1 MEVFS
6 NVNVKWMVPLRA
18 FYTAGLLLICLPGFL
33 FASPSADRAKSFFEE
48 GIELNKQRRYDEAL
62 ENFTRAATLSLDTH
76 IYHQALYRT
85 YIALRRGP
93 QGTQFYKDLAAKH
106 PTNGTVRYWLGRFYL
121 ESRSLE
127 EAAKEFREATRLAPQ
142 DEHAFVS
149 LGHVYLRMGKEKEAL
164 ETYMQANKLSPRI
177 AVVHA
182 GMANIHYRRKSFD
195 KAQKEYEE
203 ALEIDPS
210 LTEARYNLGLIYEK
224 KGEIS
229 KAVKQ
234 WQTMVE
240 EDPNES
246 RAREKLARVYFLAG
260 EYLDA
265 AREYA
270 TLSQV
275 KQSSPE
281 IFFALGESQVLL
293 AASLSDPNDRQQ
305 LIAMAIQAFQR
316 TVELDPKNVQ
326 ARKYLDRLN
335 SQKPAPTPKKG
346 EPSGKKSVE

>member
-1 MEVFS
+1 MKQIFL
-6 NVNVKWMVPLRA
+6 LRA
-18 FYTAGLLLICLPGFL
+18 IYLAGLLLICLPGFT
-33 FASPSADRAKSFFEE
+33 FSSPSTSTDRAKASFEE

-62 ENFTRAATLSLDTH
+62 GKFIQAATLSLDSH
-76 IYHQALYRT
+76 IYHQAVYRT
-85 YIALRRGP
+85 QIALRRGP

-106 PTNGTVRYWLGRFYL
+106 PTNATVHYWLGRFHL
-121 ESRSLE
+121 ESRALE
-127 EAAKEFREATRLAPQ
+127 EAAKEFEEAARLAPR

-149 LGHVYLRMGKEKEAL
+149 LGHVYLRIGKEKEAL
-164 ETYMQANKLSPRI
+164 EAYSQANKLSPKI

-182 GMANIHYRRKSFD
+182 GMANIHYRRNHFD

-203 ALEIDPS
+203 ALAIDPS
-210 LTEARYNLGLIYEK
+210 LMEARYNLGLIYEK

-234 WQTMVE
+234 WQAMVE
-240 EDPNES
+240 ADPNES
-246 RAREKLARVYFLAG
+246 RAREKLARVYFLGG

-265 AREYA
+265 TREYA

-275 KQSSPE
+275 KQGSPD
-281 IFFALGESQVLL
+281 IFLALGESQLLL
-293 AASLSDPNDRQQ
+293 AASLSDPNERRQ

-316 TVELDPKNVQ
+316 TVELDPKNAQ

-335 SQKPAPTPKKG
+335 SEKPAPTQKKEG
-346 EPSGKKSVE
+346 TPSEKTGKGKSVE